1 MKKVEL
7 LIKLDELARRL
18 RDEAKQVEKM
28 RRDYESPSAKKH
40 ESRRSGQRKKYRLE
54 VTFPWGTI
62 IKGERGDQVFIKA
75 IEEMD
80 FKEVAELEIMAVK
93 TDGTPLVSSH
103 LPTPKRQEYY
113 KQRGRYYIY
122 TNNST
127 DEKMKYLEEISKRL
141 KINMKVKSVPV

>member
-1 MKKVEL
+1 MKLKEYRKYEMIL
-7 LIKLDELARRL
+7 RGSGRKRR
-18 RDEAKQVEKM
+18 
-28 RRDYESPSAKKH
+28 

-80 FKEVAELEIMAVK
+80 FKEVAELGIMAVK
-93 TDGTPLVSSH
+93 TDDTPLVSSH

-141 KINMKVKSVPV
+141 KINMKVKSVPC